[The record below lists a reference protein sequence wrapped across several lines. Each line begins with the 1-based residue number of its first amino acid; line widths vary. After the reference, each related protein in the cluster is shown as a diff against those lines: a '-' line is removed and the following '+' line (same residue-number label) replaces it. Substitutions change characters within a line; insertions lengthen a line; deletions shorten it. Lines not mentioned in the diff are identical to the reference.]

1 MIITTL
7 HRLIRYSFHRHGF
20 QSCYL
25 QLDSSRLHYLQRQC
39 PQASKRLVLI
49 HGLGT
54 SSSSW
59 IKILPSLSK
68 SYTISCLDLPGY
80 GFSKITSGDPFF
92 SLTQLDCA
100 VEQFIQRTQRLP
112 IILIGHSLGGWLAAR
127 AALNHPESVEH
138 LILINNAGI
147 QYPGVGQQADLFDLL
162 TLDDARQLL
171 HHIWSH
177 YPWYFNPFT
186 SSIFQSLK
194 KKHVSDFV
202 RSIREEDFLNQ
213 KISALPMPVDVIWG
227 NEDRLISKESVNIMK
242 KLLPDL
248 SAHSIPQCGHVPQ
261 LEKPHQVSLLLNQIL
276 ASSQK

>member
-1 MIITTL
+1 MLISSL
-7 HRLIRYSFHRHGF
+7 HRLIRYRFHRHGF

-25 QLDSSRLHYLQRQC
+25 QLDSSTVHYFRRQC
-39 PQASKRLVLI
+39 PQASKRLVFI

-80 GFSKITSGDPFF
+80 GFSKITSGDPFC
-92 SLTQLDCA
+92 SLTRLDCA
-100 VEQFIQRTQRLP
+100 VEQFIQLTQALP

-127 AALNHPESVEH
+127 TALNHPEWVKN

-147 QYPGVGQQADLFDLL
+147 QYPGVEQQADLFDLL
-162 TLDDARQLL
+162 TLDDTRQLL
-171 HHIWSH
+171 YHMWYR
-177 YPWYFNPFT
+177 YPYYFKPFT
-186 SSIFQSLK
+186 GSLFQSLK
-194 KKHVSDFV
+194 KKHINDFV

-213 KISALPMPVDVIWG
+213 KLSELPMPVDVIWG
-227 NEDRLISKESVNIMK
+227 NEDRLISKESVSIMK

-248 SAHSIPQCGHVPQ
+248 TVHSIPQCGHVPQ
-261 LEKPHQVSLLLNQIL
+261 LEKPHQMSILLNQII
-276 ASSQK
+276 ASS